1 MFICSYISISV
12 KNKVFFVTYQ
22 KYTYF
27 NFAFTLKYNSFLLDI
42 YKNSFYHDRQLLKGY
57 MMNLQTIKPFITKK
71 NTILGTTVLITIIWV
86 GHALFFNANS
96 EEYKTQ
102 PLIIGDITESITASG
117 TINPLSTVS
126 IGTQASGRIAEIYVD
141 YNSEVKEGQLLAL
154 IDQDNA
160 KANVAQ
166 REAALEIAKAQVAVE
181 ENNIKYY
188 KKALDRISKLN
199 ASKYSTEKE
208 LEAAERDY
216 ENSIAQLALEQA
228 QVKQA
233 EASLNSAKTELSYTE
248 IKSPVNGIVISK
260 AVEVGQTVAASFST
274 PELFSV
280 AEDLTKMQIEAS
292 VVEADIAKV
301 KEGQTARFSVDSY
314 TDEYFFGKVVQ
325 VRNEAVSTSNVVSY
339 TVVIEIDNSEL
350 KLKPGMTANVEIIT
364 AEKKDILLAP
374 NQALRFYMDDSDN
387 AKRYQDR
394 GLWVIRN
401 GKPQRVVIKIGVSD
415 DSNTQIFSDELQ
427 SGDKVITAKTASK
440 EQQKAMRMRMPR

>member
-1 MFICSYISISV
+1 
-12 KNKVFFVTYQ
+12 
-22 KYTYF
+22 
-27 NFAFTLKYNSFLLDI
+27 
-42 YKNSFYHDRQLLKGY
+42 
-57 MMNLQTIKPFITKK
+57 MNLQTEKPYLSAKNIIIVVVILSAVVWGIKSMHKSVRSGDFKTMPL
-71 NTILGTTVLITIIWV
+71 TIG
-86 GHALFFNANS
+86 S
-96 EEYKTQ
+96 
-102 PLIIGDITESITASG
+102 ITESITASG

-141 YNSEVKEGQLLAL
+141 YNSEVKEGQLMAL

-166 REAALEIAKAQVAVE
+166 REAALEIAQAQVAVE

-216 ENSIAQLALEQA
+216 DNAVAQLALEKA

-292 VVEADIAKV
+292 VVEADISKV
-301 KEGQTARFSVDSY
+301 KEGQTAKFTVDSY
-314 TDEYFFGKVVQ
+314 PDEFFFGKVVQ

-339 TVVIEIDNSEL
+339 TVVIEIDNSNL

-364 AEKKDILLAP
+364 AVEKEVLLAP
-374 NQALRFYMDDSDN
+374 NQALRFYMEEGDN
-387 AKRYQDR
+387 SKRYQDR
-394 GLWVIRN
+394 GIWIIRD
-401 GKPQRVVIKIGVSD
+401 GKPMRISIQNGVSD
-415 DSNTQIFSDELQ
+415 DANTHVISEELKAGDMVIIAKSLGKDE
-427 SGDKVITAKTASK
+427 KA
-440 EQQKAMRMRMPR
+440 KAMRMRMPR

>member
-1 MFICSYISISV
+1 MNFQMIKPYLNK
-12 KNKVFFVTYQ
+12 KNILIGIAAILLCWGGLKVFNKHSIQ
-22 KYTYF
+22 Q
-27 NFAFTLKYNSFLLDI
+27 NFKTTPL
-42 YKNSFYHDRQLLKGY
+42 
-57 MMNLQTIKPFITKK
+57 FIG
-71 NTILGTTVLITIIWV
+71 N
-86 GHALFFNANS
+86 
-96 EEYKTQ
+96 
-102 PLIIGDITESITASG
+102 ITESITASG
-117 TINPLSTVS
+117 TINPLSTVT

-216 ENSIAQLALEQA
+216 DNAIAQLSLEKA

-292 VVEADIAKV
+292 VVEADISKV
-301 KEGQTARFSVDSY
+301 KEGQTAKFTVDSY
-314 TDEYFFGKVVQ
+314 PDEYFFGKVVQ

-339 TVVIEIDNSEL
+339 VVVIEIDNSNL

-364 AEKKDILLAP
+364 AFEKDVLLAP
-374 NQALRFYMDDSDN
+374 NQALRFYMEEGDSS
-387 AKRYQDR
+387 KRYQDR
-394 GLWVIRN
+394 GIWIVRD
-401 GKPQRVVIKIGVSD
+401 GKPLRISIQNGASD
-415 DSNTQIFSDELQ
+415 DSNTHIISDELKA
-427 SGDKVITAKTASK
+427 GDVVIISKSTAKDEKA
-440 EQQKAMRMRMPR
+440 KAMRMRMPH

>member
-1 MFICSYISISV
+1 MMSLQAIKSYLNTKNIIIFII
-12 KNKVFFVTYQ
+12 
-22 KYTYF
+22 
-27 NFAFTLKYNSFLLDI
+27 ALLAVMWGFKTFHKPNNTADF
-42 YKNSFYHDRQLLKGY
+42 KTMPL
-57 MMNLQTIKPFITKK
+57 TIG
-71 NTILGTTVLITIIWV
+71 N
-86 GHALFFNANS
+86 
-96 EEYKTQ
+96 
-102 PLIIGDITESITASG
+102 ITESITASG

-141 YNSEVKEGQLLAL
+141 YNSEVKKGQLMAL

-166 REAALEIAKAQVAVE
+166 REAALEIAQAQVAVE
-181 ENNIKYY
+181 ENNIKYF
-188 KKALDRISKLN
+188 KKALDRISQLN

-216 ENSIAQLALEQA
+216 DNAVAQLALEKA

-248 IKSPVNGIVISK
+248 IKSPVDGIVISK

-292 VVEADIAKV
+292 VVEADISKV
-301 KEGQTARFSVDSY
+301 KEGQTAKFTVDSY
-314 TDEYFFGKVVQ
+314 PDEFFFGKVVQ

-339 TVVIEIDNSEL
+339 TVVIEIDNSNL

-364 AEKKDILLAP
+364 AVEKEVLLAP
-374 NQALRFYMDDSDN
+374 NQALRFYMEEGDN
-387 AKRYQDR
+387 AQRYQDR
-394 GLWVIRN
+394 GIWIIRD
-401 GKPQRVVIKIGVSD
+401 GKPMRISVQNGASD
-415 DSNTQIFSDELQ
+415 DANTHILSDQLKE
-427 SGDKVITAKTASK
+427 GDMVIISKSAGKGEKPKT
-440 EQQKAMRMRMPR
+440 MRMRMPR